1 MVGQAQAAQMVCRFS
16 EGDASMGDLLGGKG
30 SNLCEMTRL
39 GLPVPPG
46 FVITTQVCRD
56 YLAGDYTL
64 PDGLAGTIRERIAE
78 LEQAI
83 GHEFG
88 SSTNPLLVSVR
99 SGARISMPGMMDT
112 ILNLGI
118 NDKIVEGLG
127 AMMGDRRPAWDAYR
141 RFIQI
146 YAEVVQEV
154 AAEPFE
160 ECLAEHKARAGVELD
175 YELSAVQLQAVTRD
189 FKAMARESA
198 GSAPP
203 EDPWEQ
209 LMGAVDAVFRSW
221 NNPRAIVYRNQ
232 YGIDHDMG
240 TAVTIMGMVYGNL
253 GPTSG
258 TGVLFTRNPSNGQRE
273 MYGEFLSNAQG
284 EDVVAGVRTPEP
296 LASLAKVMP
305 ERSEELLTL
314 AGDLER
320 HYRDVQ
326 DVEFTIEQGRLYLL
340 QTRNAKRTPLS
351 SVKTAVD
358 MVHEGMIDRE
368 QALQRVDP
376 EEITQLLVPQFASDL
391 SEEEL
396 RERLLATGAG
406 ASPGAASGRVCFDA
420 DTAVDLARRG
430 ERVLLVRP
438 ETKPDD
444 IHGIIAA
451 AGVVTSRGGVTSH
464 AAVVTRGLGKPCIV
478 GCESLQVDLE
488 LLEMSGNGQT
498 VKAGER
504 VSIDGTLGNVYSGE
518 LATVN
523 PRLEDLPEASEL
535 LSWADEA
542 RRLGVMANA
551 DTPADARQAIVMGA
565 EGIGLCRTEHMFLDP
580 NRLPAVRQ
588 MLLNSEAAEEWRRE
602 QEALDSRFRGND
614 ELAGRRVDPL
624 ANPFMNPEAADIPA
638 EVVDF
643 YQALERVKLLQTNDF
658 RGILRAMSRRPVI
671 IRLLDAPL
679 HEFLP
684 PYDELLTELATLR
697 AQHEM
702 GGGRPHPD
710 HLPEGERILAEKEAF
725 LHQVD
730 SLRES
735 NPMLGH
741 RGCRLGL
748 SFPEIYRMQVEAII
762 TAGAQ
767 LVSEGIEVHPEVM
780 VPLTVDVEEMRRL
793 RADLTR
799 VASEVQE
806 RMGVEVHYK
815 FGTMVETPR
824 AALTAGAV
832 AEESEFFSFG
842 TNDLTQMTYGFSRDD
857 AEGKFLRSYVNEG
870 VLPADPFQSIDRDGV
885 GELVRL
891 AVQAGRRVRPELEI
905 GICGEHGGDPAS
917 VAFCHEAGLDYVSC
931 SPFRVPVARLAAAQ
945 AALEG

>member
-1 MVGQAQAAQMVCRFS
+1 M
-16 EGDASMGDLLGGKG
+16 
-30 SNLCEMTRL
+30 
-39 GLPVPPG
+39 
-46 FVITTQVCRD
+46 
-56 YLAGDYTL
+56 
-64 PDGLAGTIRERIAE
+64 
-78 LEQAI
+78 
-83 GHEFG
+83 
-88 SSTNPLLVSVR
+88 
-99 SGARISMPGMMDT
+99 
-112 ILNLGI
+112 
-118 NDKIVEGLG
+118 
-127 AMMGDRRPAWDAYR
+127 
-141 RFIQI
+141 
-146 YAEVVQEV
+146 
-154 AAEPFE
+154 
-160 ECLAEHKARAGVELD
+160 
-175 YELSAVQLQAVTRD
+175 
-189 FKAMARESA
+189 
-198 GSAPP
+198 
-203 EDPWEQ
+203 
-209 LMGAVDAVFRSW
+209 FRSW
-221 NNPRAIVYRNQ
+221 NNPRATVYRNQ
-232 YGIDHDMG
+232 YGIDHNMG

-258 TGVLFTRNPSNGQRE
+258 TGVLFTRDPSTGRRE
-273 MYGEFLSNAQG
+273 VYGEFLTNAQG

-296 LASLAKVMP
+296 LSALANVMP
-305 ERSEELLTL
+305 ERSEELLSL
-314 AGDLER
+314 ASNLEK
-320 HYRDVQ
+320 HYQDVQ

-358 MVHEGMIDRE
+358 MVHEGMIDRA
-368 QALQRVDP
+368 QALKRVDP
-376 EEITQLLVPQFASDL
+376 EEITQLLVPQFAADL
-391 SEEEL
+391 AEEEL
-396 RERLLATGAG
+396 EARLLATGAG

-420 DTAVDLARRG
+420 DVAEDLARRG
-430 ERVLLVRP
+430 EQVILVRP

-444 IHGIIAA
+444 IHGIIAST
-451 AGVVTSRGGVTSH
+451 GVVTSRGGVTSH

-478 GCESLQVDLE
+478 GCEGMQVDLE
-488 LLEMSGNGQT
+488 LGEMSGNGHT
-498 VKAGER
+498 LRDGDR
-504 VSIDGTLGNVYSGE
+504 VSIDGALGHVYVGE

-523 PRLEDLPEASEL
+523 PRLEDLPEAREL
-535 LSWADEA
+535 LGWADET

-588 MLLNSEAAEEWRRE
+588 MLLNSEVAEEWRRGHE
-602 QEALDSRFRGND
+602 GHPIDA
-614 ELAGRRVDPL
+614 L
-624 ANPFMNPEAADIPA
+624 ANPFMNPEVSDIPA
-638 EVVDF
+638 AVVDF
-643 YQALERVKLLQTNDF
+643 YQALERVKRLQINDF
-658 RGILRAMSRRPVI
+658 RGILRVMSRKPVI

-684 PYDELLTELATLR
+684 PYDELLIELATLR
-697 AQHEM
+697 AT
-702 GGGRPHPD
+702 GAD
-710 HLPEGERILAEKEAF
+710 SVTIAEKERF
-725 LHQVD
+725 LHRVD

-767 LVSEGIEVHPEVM
+767 LVSEGLEVHPEIM
-780 VPLTVDVEEMRRL
+780 IPLTVDVEEMRRL

-799 VASEVQE
+799 VAAEVQE
-806 RMGVEVHYK
+806 QMGVEVHYK

-857 AEGKFLRSYVNEG
+857 AEGKFLRNYINEG
-870 VLPADPFQSIDRDGV
+870 VLPVDPFESIDRDGV

-891 AVQAGRRVRPELEI
+891 AVMAGRRVRPDLEI
-905 GICGEHGGDPAS
+905 GICGEHGGDPRS

-945 AALEG
+945 AALQDS

>member
-1 MVGQAQAAQMVCRFS
+1 MVAQAQAAQMVYRFS

-64 PDGLAGTIRERIAE
+64 PEGLARTIRERIAE
-78 LEQAI
+78 LEESI

-88 SSTNPLLVSVR
+88 SASNPLLVSVR

-118 NDKIVEGLG
+118 NDEIVEGLG
-127 AMMGDRRPAWDAYR
+127 AMMGDQRPAWDAYR

-175 YELSAVQLQAVTRD
+175 HELTAEQLQAVTRD
-189 FKAMARESA
+189 FKAIALESA
-198 GSAPP
+198 GAAPP
-203 EDPWEQ
+203 DDPWEQ
-209 LMGAVDAVFRSW
+209 LFGAVEAVFRSW
-221 NNPRAIVYRNQ
+221 NNPRATVYRNQ
-232 YGIDHDMG
+232 YGIDHNMG

-253 GPTSG
+253 GPSSG
-258 TGVLFTRNPSNGQRE
+258 TGVLFTRDPSTGRRE
-273 MYGEFLSNAQG
+273 VYGEFLTNAQG

-296 LASLAKVMP
+296 LSALARVMP
-305 ERSEELLTL
+305 ERSEELLGL
-314 AGDLER
+314 ASNLEK

-326 DVEFTIEQGRLYLL
+326 DDEFTIEQGRLYLL

-351 SVKTAVD
+351 AVKTAVD
-358 MVHEGMIDRE
+358 MVREGMIDRV
-368 QALQRVDP
+368 QALKRVDP
-376 EEITQLLVPQFASDL
+376 EEITQLLVPQFAADMST
-391 SEEEL
+391 EEL
-396 RERLLATGAG
+396 EGRLLATGAG

-420 DTAVDLARRG
+420 DVAEDLARRG
-430 ERVLLVRP
+430 ERVILVRP

-444 IHGIIAA
+444 IHGIIAS

-478 GCESLQVDLE
+478 GCENLHLDLE
-488 LLEMSGNGQT
+488 LQEMSGNGLTLKEGDQ
-498 VKAGER
+498 VSMDGALGR
-504 VSIDGTLGNVYSGE
+504 VYTGE

-523 PRLEDLPEASEL
+523 PHLEDLPEAREL
-535 LSWADEA
+535 LRWADDT

-551 DTPADARQAIVMGA
+551 DTPADARQALVMGA

-580 NRLPAVRQ
+580 NRLPVVRQ
-588 MLLNSEAAEEWRRE
+588 MLLNSEAAEEWRRKHE
-602 QEALDSRFRGND
+602 GTS
-614 ELAGRRVDPL
+614 VDPL
-624 ANPFMNPEAADIPA
+624 ANPFMNPEVSDIPS

-643 YQALERVKLLQTNDF
+643 YHALDRVKRLQTNDF
-658 RGILRAMSRRPVI
+658 RGILRAMSRKPVI

-684 PYDELLTELATLR
+684 PYDELLIELVTLR
-697 AQHEM
+697 AT
-702 GGGRPHPD
+702 GAD
-710 HLPEGERILAEKEAF
+710 GEVIGEKEAF
-725 LHQVD
+725 LQRVE
-730 SLRES
+730 SLRET
-735 NPMLGH
+735 NTMLGH

-748 SFPEIYRMQVEAII
+748 SFPEIYRMQVTAIL
-762 TAGAQ
+762 TAGGH
-767 LVSEGIEVHPEVM
+767 LVLEGVEVHPEIM

-799 VASEVQE
+799 VAAEVQE
-806 RMGVEVHYK
+806 QMGVEVHYK

-857 AEGKFLRSYVNEG
+857 AEGKFLRNYINEG
-870 VLPADPFQSIDRDGV
+870 VLPVDPFESIDRDGV

-891 AVQAGRRVRPELEI
+891 AVKAGRKVRPDLEI
-905 GICGEHGGDPAS
+905 GICGEHGGDPKS
-917 VAFCHEAGLDYVSC
+917 VAFCHEADLDYVSC

-945 AALEG
+945 AALNDD

>member
-1 MVGQAQAAQMVCRFS
+1 MVVQAQVAQMVYRFS

-64 PDGLAGTIRERIAE
+64 PEGLAATVRERITE
-78 LEQAI
+78 LEESI

-88 SSTNPLLVSVR
+88 STTNPLLVSVR

-118 NDKIVEGLG
+118 NDDIVEGLG
-127 AMMGDRRPAWDAYR
+127 VMMGDRRPAWDAYR
-141 RFIQI
+141 RFVQI

-154 AAEPFE
+154 APEPFE

-175 YELSAVQLQAVTRD
+175 YQLTSEQLQAVTHE
-189 FKAMARESA
+189 FKDIARQAA
-198 GSAPP
+198 GAPP
-203 EDPWEQ
+203 PDDPWEQ
-209 LMGAVDAVFRSW
+209 LFGAVEAVFRSW
-221 NNPRAIVYRNQ
+221 NNSRAFVYRNQ
-232 YGIDHDMG
+232 YGIDHNMG

-258 TGVLFTRNPSNGQRE
+258 TGVLFTRDPSTGRRE
-273 MYGEFLSNAQG
+273 VYGEFLTNAQG

-296 LASLAKVMP
+296 LSALADVMP
-305 ERSEELLTL
+305 ERSEELLSL
-314 AGDLER
+314 ASNLEK

-326 DVEFTIEQGRLYLL
+326 DVEFTIEQGRLFLL
-340 QTRNAKRTPLS
+340 QTRSAKRTPLS

-358 MVHEGMIDRE
+358 MVHEGMIDRA
-368 QALQRVDP
+368 QALKRVDP
-376 EEITQLLVPQFASDL
+376 EEITQLLVPQFAADL
-391 SEEEL
+391 AEEEL
-396 RERLLATGAG
+396 EARLLATGAG
-406 ASPGAASGRVCFDA
+406 ASPGAASGRVCFNA
-420 DTAVDLARRG
+420 DVAEDLARRG
-430 ERVLLVRP
+430 EQVILVRP

-444 IHGIIAA
+444 IHGIIAS

-478 GCESLQVDLE
+478 GCEGMQVDLE
-488 LLEMSGNGQT
+488 LGEMSGNGHTLREGDQ
-498 VKAGER
+498 
-504 VSIDGTLGNVYSGE
+504 VSIDGALGHVYVGE

-523 PRLEDLPEASEL
+523 PRLEDLPEAREL
-535 LSWADEA
+535 LGWADET

-588 MLLNSEAAEEWRRE
+588 MLLNSEVAEEWRRE
-602 QEALDSRFRGND
+602 HEGCTI
-614 ELAGRRVDPL
+614 DPL
-624 ANPFMNPEAADIPA
+624 ANPFMNPEVSDIPSS
-638 EVVDF
+638 VVDF
-643 YQALERVKLLQTNDF
+643 YQALERVKRLQINDF
-658 RGILRAMSRRPVI
+658 RGILRVMSRKPVI

-684 PYDELLTELATLR
+684 PYDELLIELVTLR
-697 AQHEM
+697 AT
-702 GGGRPHPD
+702 GADSGT
-710 HLPEGERILAEKEAF
+710 IAEKEGF
-725 LHQVD
+725 LHRVD

-767 LVSEGIEVHPEVM
+767 LVSEGLEVHPEIM

-799 VASEVQE
+799 VAAEVQE
-806 RMGVEVHYK
+806 QMGVEVHYK

-857 AEGKFLRSYVNEG
+857 AEGKFLRNYINEG
-870 VLPADPFQSIDRDGV
+870 VLPADPFESIDRDGV

-891 AVQAGRRVRPELEI
+891 AVKAGRKVRPELEI
-905 GICGEHGGDPAS
+905 GICGEHGGDPKS
-917 VAFCHEAGLDYVSC
+917 VAFCHEAELDYVSC

-945 AALEG
+945 AALLDS

>member
-1 MVGQAQAAQMVCRFS
+1 MVYRFS
-16 EGDASMGDLLGGKG
+16 EGDASMADLLGGKG

-64 PDGLAGTIRERIAE
+64 PEGLARTVRERVSE

-88 SSTNPLLVSVR
+88 STNNPLLVSVR

-118 NDKIVEGLG
+118 NDEIVDGLG
-127 AMMGDRRPAWDAYR
+127 VMMGDRRPAWDAYR

-154 AAEPFE
+154 APEPFE
-160 ECLAEHKARAGVELD
+160 ECLADHKERAGVDLD
-175 YELSAVQLQAVTRD
+175 YQLTAEQLQEVTQD
-189 FKAMARESA
+189 FKNIAREHA
-198 GSAPP
+198 GAAPP
-203 EDPWEQ
+203 DEPWEQ
-209 LMGAVDAVFRSW
+209 LFGAMEAVFRSW
-221 NNPRAIVYRNQ
+221 NNSRAIVYRNQ
-232 YGIDHDMG
+232 YGIDHEMG

-258 TGVLFTRNPSNGQRE
+258 TGVLFTRDPSTGRRDV
-273 MYGEFLSNAQG
+273 YGEFLSNAQG

-296 LASLAKVMP
+296 LAALAKTMP
-305 ERSEELLTL
+305 ERSQELLSL
-314 AGDLER
+314 AADLES

-351 SVKTAVD
+351 AVKTAVD

-368 QALQRVDP
+368 RALQRVDP
-376 EEITQLLVPQFASDL
+376 EEITQLLVPQFAADL

-396 RERLLATGAG
+396 QERLITTGAG

-420 DTAVDLARRG
+420 DTAEDLARRG
-430 ERVLLVRP
+430 ERVILVRP

-444 IHGIIAA
+444 IHGIIAST
-451 AGVVTSRGGVTSH
+451 GVVTSRGGVTSH

-478 GCESLQVDLE
+478 GCEGMQVDLD
-488 LLEMSGNGQT
+488 LKVMSGNGLT
-498 VKAGER
+498 VREGER
-504 VSIDGTLGNVYSGE
+504 VSMDGALGRVYTGE

-523 PRLEDLPEASEL
+523 PGLQDLPEAREL
-535 LSWADEA
+535 LGWADET

-602 QEALDSRFRGND
+602 NEGNNI
-614 ELAGRRVDPL
+614 DPL
-624 ANPFMNPEAADIPA
+624 ANPFMNPDVADIPSA
-638 EVVDF
+638 VIDF
-643 YQALERVKLLQTNDF
+643 YQALDRVKLLQTNDF
-658 RGILRAMSRRPVI
+658 RGILRVMSRKPVI

-684 PYDELLTELATLR
+684 PYDELLIEMTTLR
-697 AQHEM
+697 VTGASQDEI
-702 GGGRPHPD
+702 G
-710 HLPEGERILAEKEAF
+710 EKEEF
-725 LHQVD
+725 LHRVE
-730 SLRES
+730 SLRET

-748 SFPEIYRMQVEAII
+748 SFPAIYRMQVEAII
-762 TAGAQ
+762 TAAAQ
-767 LVSEGIEVHPEVM
+767 LVSEGLEVHPEIM
-780 VPLTVDVEEMRRL
+780 IPLTVDVEEMRRL

-799 VASEVQE
+799 VAAEVQK
-806 RMGVEVHYK
+806 RMGIEVHYK

-857 AEGKFLRSYVNEG
+857 AEGKFLRNYINEG
-870 VLPADPFQSIDRDGV
+870 VLPVDPFESIDREGV

-891 AVQAGRRVRPELEI
+891 AVKAGRKVRPELEI
-905 GICGEHGGDPAS
+905 GICGEHGGDPRS
-917 VAFCHEAGLDYVSC
+917 VAFCHEAELDYVSC

-945 AALEG
+945 AALQDNQS

>member
-1 MVGQAQAAQMVCRFS
+1 MVVQAQAAQMVYRFS

-64 PDGLAGTIRERIAE
+64 PEGLANTIRERVAE
-78 LEQAI
+78 LEESI

-118 NDKIVEGLG
+118 NDEIVEGLG

-154 AAEPFE
+154 PPEPFE

-175 YELSAVQLQAVTRD
+175 YELTAEQLQAVTRD
-189 FKAMARESA
+189 FKEIAHKSA

-203 EDPWEQ
+203 DEPWEQ
-209 LMGAVDAVFRSW
+209 LFGAVEAVFRSW
-221 NNPRAIVYRNQ
+221 NNSRAIVYRNQ

-258 TGVLFTRNPSNGQRE
+258 TGVLFTRDPSTGKRE
-273 MYGEFLSNAQG
+273 VYGEFLSNAQG

-296 LASLAKVMP
+296 LSALAKAMP
-305 ERSEELLTL
+305 ERSRELLSL
-314 AGDLER
+314 ASNLEK

-358 MVHEGMIDRE
+358 MVREGMIDRE
-368 QALQRVDP
+368 QALMRVDP
-376 EEITQLLVPQFASDL
+376 EEITQLLVPQFAADL
-391 SEEEL
+391 SQEDL
-396 RERLLATGAG
+396 SERLLATGAG

-420 DTAVDLARRG
+420 DVAEDLARRG
-430 ERVLLVRP
+430 ETVILVRP

-444 IHGIIAA
+444 IHGIIAS

-478 GCESLQVDLE
+478 GCEGMQVDLE
-488 LLEMSGNGQT
+488 LGEMSGNGHT
-498 VKAGER
+498 LREGDR
-504 VSIDGTLGNVYSGE
+504 VSIDGALGNVYVGE

-535 LSWADEA
+535 LGWADDA

-588 MLLNSEAAEEWRRE
+588 MLLNSEVAEEWRRE
-602 QEALDSRFRGND
+602 HEGHH
-614 ELAGRRVDPL
+614 VDPL
-624 ANPFMNPEAADIPA
+624 ANPFMNPEVSDIPA
-638 EVVDF
+638 AVVDF
-643 YQALERVKLLQTNDF
+643 YQALDRVKRLQTNDF
-658 RGILRAMSRRPVI
+658 RGILRVMSRKPVI

-697 AQHEM
+697 ATGADAE
-702 GGGRPHPD
+702 
-710 HLPEGERILAEKEAF
+710 LIAEKEEF
-725 LHQVD
+725 LNRVD

-762 TAGAQ
+762 SAGAQ
-767 LVSEGIEVHPEVM
+767 LVSEGVEVHPEIM
-780 VPLTVDVEEMRRL
+780 IPLTVDVEEMRRL

-799 VASEVQE
+799 VAAEVQE
-806 RMGVEVHYK
+806 RMGVEVPYK

-870 VLPADPFQSIDRDGV
+870 VLPVDPFESIDRHGV

-891 AVQAGRRVRPELEI
+891 AVNAGRKVRPDLEI
-905 GICGEHGGDPAS
+905 GICGEHGGDPRS
-917 VAFCHEAGLDYVSC
+917 VVFCHEAALDYVSC

-945 AALEG
+945 AALQDG

>member
-1 MVGQAQAAQMVCRFS
+1 MVLPAQAAQAAQLVYRFS

-64 PDGLAGTIRERIAE
+64 PEGLAGTIRERITE
-78 LEQAI
+78 LEESI
-83 GHEFG
+83 GHQFG
-88 SSTNPLLVSVR
+88 SSANPLLVSVR

-118 NDKIVEGLG
+118 NDEIVEGLG
-127 AMMGDRRPAWDAYR
+127 LMMGDRRPAWDAYR
-141 RFIQI
+141 RFVQI

-154 AAEPFE
+154 SPEPFE
-160 ECLAEHKARAGVELD
+160 ECLTEHKARAGVALD
-175 YELSAVQLQAVTRD
+175 YELTAEQLQAVTRD
-189 FKAMARESA
+189 FKDIARESA
-198 GSAPP
+198 GAAPP
-203 EDPWEQ
+203 KDPWEQ
-209 LMGAVDAVFRSW
+209 LFGAVEAVFRSW
-221 NNPRAIVYRNQ
+221 NNPRATVYRNQ
-232 YGIDHDMG
+232 YGIDHEMG

-258 TGVLFTRNPSNGQRE
+258 TGVLFTRDPSTGRRE
-273 MYGEFLSNAQG
+273 VYGEFLSNAQG

-296 LASLAKVMP
+296 LSALADAMP
-305 ERSEELLTL
+305 ERSRELLGL
-314 AGDLER
+314 ASNLEQ

-351 SVKTAVD
+351 SVRTAVD
-358 MVHEGMIDRE
+358 MVREGMIDRE
-368 QALQRVDP
+368 QALKRVDP
-376 EEITQLLVPQFASDL
+376 EEITQLLVPQFAADL
-391 SEEEL
+391 SREEL
-396 RERLLATGAG
+396 EERLVTTGAG
-406 ASPGAASGRVCFDA
+406 ASPGAASGRICFDA
-420 DTAVDLARRG
+420 DVAEDLARRG
-430 ERVLLVRP
+430 EQVILVRP

-444 IHGIIAA
+444 IHGIIAS

-478 GCESLQVDLE
+478 GCEGMQVDLE
-488 LLEMSGNGQT
+488 LKVMNGNGHT
-498 VKAGER
+498 LREGDR
-504 VSIDGTLGNVYSGE
+504 VSVDGALGQVYVGE

-535 LSWADEA
+535 LAWADEA

-580 NRLPAVRQ
+580 LRLPAVRQ

-602 QEALDSRFRGND
+602 HEGSNI
-614 ELAGRRVDPL
+614 DPL
-624 ANPFMNPEAADIPA
+624 ANPFMNPEVSDIPSA
-638 EVVDF
+638 VVDF
-643 YQALERVKLLQTNDF
+643 YQALDRVKLLQTNDF
-658 RGILRAMSRRPVI
+658 RGILRVMSRKPVI

-684 PYDELLTELATLR
+684 PYDELLIELATLR
-697 AQHEM
+697 AT
-702 GGGRPHPD
+702 GA
-710 HLPEGERILAEKEAF
+710 EGDVVAEKEAF
-725 LHQVD
+725 LQRVD
-730 SLRES
+730 SLRET

-748 SFPEIYRMQVEAII
+748 SFPAIYRMQVEAII

-767 LVSEGIEVHPEVM
+767 LVAEGVEVHPEIM

-857 AEGKFLRSYVNEG
+857 AEGKFLRNYINEG
-870 VLPADPFQSIDRDGV
+870 VLPVDPFESIDRDGV

-891 AVQAGRRVRPELEI
+891 AVQAGRRVRPDLEI
-905 GICGEHGGDPAS
+905 GICGEHGGDPKS

-945 AALEG
+945 AALGDS

>member
-1 MVGQAQAAQMVCRFS
+1 MVAQAAKLVYRFS

-30 SNLCEMTRL
+30 SNLCEMTRM

-64 PDGLAGTIRERIAE
+64 PEGLAATVRERISE
-78 LEQAI
+78 LEEAI

-88 SSTNPLLVSVR
+88 SKTNPLLVSVR

-118 NDKIVEGLG
+118 NDEIVEGLG

-141 RFIQI
+141 RFVQI

-154 AAEPFE
+154 APEPFE

-175 YELSAVQLQAVTRD
+175 YELTAEQLQAVTAD
-189 FKAMARESA
+189 FKEIARESA
-198 GSAPP
+198 GAAPP
-203 EDPWEQ
+203 DDPWEQ
-209 LMGAVDAVFRSW
+209 LFGAVEAVFRSW

-258 TGVLFTRNPSNGQRE
+258 TGVLFTRNPSNGKRE
-273 MYGEFLSNAQG
+273 VYGEFLSNAQG

-296 LASLAKVMP
+296 LSALAGVMP
-305 ERSEELLTL
+305 ERSEELLNL
-314 AGDLER
+314 ASNLEQ

-351 SVKTAVD
+351 AVKTAVD
-358 MVHEGMIDRE
+358 MVREGMIDRE
-368 QALQRVDP
+368 QALKRVDP

-391 SEEEL
+391 SRDEL
-396 RERLLATGAG
+396 DGRLVATGAG

-420 DTAVDLARRG
+420 DVAEDLARRG
-430 ERVLLVRP
+430 EQVILVRP

-478 GCESLQVDLE
+478 GCEGMQVDLE
-488 LLEMSGNGQT
+488 LGEMNGNGHT
-498 VKAGER
+498 VKEGDR
-504 VSIDGTLGNVYSGE
+504 VSMDGTLGQVYVGE

-523 PRLEDLPEASEL
+523 PRLEDLPEANVL
-535 LSWADEA
+535 LGWADEA

-551 DTPADARQAIVMGA
+551 DTPADARQALAMGA
-565 EGIGLCRTEHMFLDP
+565 GGIGLCRTEHMFLDP

-602 QEALDSRFRGND
+602 HGDRHI
-614 ELAGRRVDPL
+614 DPL
-624 ANPFMNPEAADIPA
+624 ANPFMNPEVSDIPA
-638 EVVDF
+638 AVVDF
-643 YQALERVKLLQTNDF
+643 YQALDRVKLLQTNDF
-658 RGILRAMSRRPVI
+658 RGILRVMSRRPVI

-697 AQHEM
+697 AQHGM
-702 GGGRPHPD
+702 SPVGAGFKPAPT
-710 HLPEGERILAEKEAF
+710 EGEGIIAEKEAF
-725 LHQVD
+725 LQRVD

-748 SFPEIYRMQVEAII
+748 SFPDIYRMQVEAII

-767 LVSEGIEVHPEVM
+767 LVAEGVEVHPEIM
-780 VPLTVDVEEMRRL
+780 IPLTVDVEEMRRL

-799 VASEVQE
+799 VAAEVQE

-857 AEGKFLRSYVNEG
+857 AEGKFLRNYINEG
-870 VLPADPFQSIDRDGV
+870 VLPADPFASIDRDGV
-885 GELVRL
+885 GELVWL
-891 AVQAGRRVRPELEI
+891 AVNAGRRVRPDLEI
-905 GICGEHGGDPAS
+905 GICGEHGGDPSS

-945 AALEG
+945 AALQDG

>member
-1 MVGQAQAAQMVCRFS
+1 MVVQAQAAQMVYRFS
-16 EGDASMGDLLGGKG
+16 EGDASMADLLGGKG

-64 PDGLAGTIRERIAE
+64 PDGLAAIVRERISE

-83 GHEFG
+83 GHDFG
-88 SSTNPLLVSVR
+88 STTNPLLVSVR

-118 NDKIVEGLG
+118 NDEIVEGLG

-154 AAEPFE
+154 APEPFE

-175 YELSAVQLQAVTRD
+175 YELTAEQLQAVTRD
-189 FKAMARESA
+189 FKAIARESA

-203 EDPWEQ
+203 DEPWEQ
-209 LMGAVDAVFRSW
+209 LFGAVEAVFRSW
-221 NNPRAIVYRNQ
+221 NNSRAIVYRNQ
-232 YGIDHDMG
+232 YGIDHNMG

-258 TGVLFTRNPSNGQRE
+258 TGVLFTRDPSTGKRE
-273 MYGEFLSNAQG
+273 VYGEFLTNAQG

-296 LASLAKVMP
+296 LEALAKSMP
-305 ERSEELLTL
+305 ERSKELLSL
-314 AGDLER
+314 ASNLEK

-351 SVKTAVD
+351 AVKAAVD
-358 MVHEGMIDRE
+358 MVREGMIDRE
-368 QALQRVDP
+368 LALKRVDP
-376 EEITQLLVPQFASDL
+376 EEITQLLVPQFAAGL
-391 SEEEL
+391 PEEEL
-396 RERLLATGAG
+396 SERLLATGAG

-420 DTAVDLARRG
+420 DVAEDLARRG
-430 ERVLLVRP
+430 EQVILVRP

-444 IHGIIAA
+444 IHGIIAS

-478 GCESLQVDLE
+478 GCEGMQVDIE
-488 LLEMSGNGQT
+488 LGVMSGNGHTLRQ
-498 VKAGER
+498 GDR
-504 VSIDGTLGNVYSGE
+504 VSIDGALGNVYVGE

-535 LSWADEA
+535 LGWADEA

-588 MLLNSEAAEEWRRE
+588 MLLNSEVAEEWRRE
-602 QEALDSRFRGND
+602 HEGHH
-614 ELAGRRVDPL
+614 VDPL
-624 ANPFMNPEAADIPA
+624 ANPFMNPEVSDIPA
-638 EVVDF
+638 AVVDF
-643 YQALERVKLLQTNDF
+643 YQALDRVKRLQTNDF
-658 RGILRAMSRRPVI
+658 RGILRVMSRKPVI

-697 AQHEM
+697 ATGADTE
-702 GGGRPHPD
+702 
-710 HLPEGERILAEKEAF
+710 LIAEKEEF
-725 LHQVD
+725 LNRVD

-767 LVSEGIEVHPEVM
+767 LVSEGVEVHPEIM
-780 VPLTVDVEEMRRL
+780 IPLTVDVEEMRRL

-799 VASEVQE
+799 VATEVQE
-806 RMGVEVHYK
+806 RMGVEVPYK

-870 VLPADPFQSIDRDGV
+870 VLPVDPFESIDRHGV

-891 AVQAGRRVRPELEI
+891 AVNAGRKVRPDLEI
-905 GICGEHGGDPAS
+905 GICGEHGGDPRS
-917 VAFCHEAGLDYVSC
+917 VAFCHEAALDYVSC

-945 AALEG
+945 AALQDG

>member
-1 MVGQAQAAQMVCRFS
+1 MVVQAQAAQMVYRFS

-64 PDGLAGTIRERIAE
+64 PEGLAGTIRERISE
-78 LEQAI
+78 LEESI

-88 SSTNPLLVSVR
+88 STTNPLLVSVR

-118 NDKIVEGLG
+118 NDDIVEGLG
-127 AMMGDRRPAWDAYR
+127 VMMGDRRPAWDAYR
-141 RFIQI
+141 RFVQI
-146 YAEVVQEV
+146 YAEVVHEV
-154 AAEPFE
+154 APEPFE
-160 ECLAEHKARAGVELD
+160 GCLAEHKARAGVELD
-175 YELSAVQLQAVTRD
+175 YQLTAEQLQAVTSD
-189 FKAMARESA
+189 FKDIARQAA
-198 GSAPP
+198 GAPP
-203 EDPWEQ
+203 PDDPWQQ
-209 LMGAVDAVFRSW
+209 LFGAVEAVFRSW
-221 NNPRAIVYRNQ
+221 NNPRATVYRNQ
-232 YGIDHDMG
+232 YGIDHNMG

-258 TGVLFTRNPSNGQRE
+258 TGVLFTRDPSTGRRE
-273 MYGEFLSNAQG
+273 VYGEFLTNAQG

-296 LASLAKVMP
+296 LSALANVMP
-305 ERSEELLTL
+305 ERSEELLSL
-314 AGDLER
+314 ASNLEK
-320 HYRDVQ
+320 HYQDVQ

-358 MVHEGMIDRE
+358 MVHEGMIDRA
-368 QALQRVDP
+368 QALKRVDP
-376 EEITQLLVPQFASDL
+376 EEITQLLVPQFAADL
-391 SEEEL
+391 AEEEL
-396 RERLLATGAG
+396 EARLLATGAG

-420 DTAVDLARRG
+420 DVAEDLARRG
-430 ERVLLVRP
+430 EQVILVRP

-444 IHGIIAA
+444 IHGIIAST
-451 AGVVTSRGGVTSH
+451 GVVTSRGGVTSH

-478 GCESLQVDLE
+478 GCEGMQVDLE
-488 LLEMSGNGQT
+488 LGEMSGNGHTLRDGDQ
-498 VKAGER
+498 
-504 VSIDGTLGNVYSGE
+504 VSIDGALGHVYVGE

-523 PRLEDLPEASEL
+523 PRLEDLPEAREL
-535 LSWADEA
+535 LGWADET

-588 MLLNSEAAEEWRRE
+588 MLLNSEVAEEWRRAHE
-602 QEALDSRFRGND
+602 GHH
-614 ELAGRRVDPL
+614 VDPL
-624 ANPFMNPEAADIPA
+624 ANPFMNPEVSDIPA
-638 EVVDF
+638 AVVDF
-643 YQALERVKLLQTNDF
+643 YQALERVKRLQINDF
-658 RGILRAMSRRPVI
+658 RGILRVMSRKPVI

-684 PYDELLTELATLR
+684 PYDELLIELATLR
-697 AQHEM
+697 AT
-702 GGGRPHPD
+702 GAD
-710 HLPEGERILAEKEAF
+710 SVTIAEKERF
-725 LHQVD
+725 LHRVD

-767 LVSEGIEVHPEVM
+767 LVSEGLEVHPEIM
-780 VPLTVDVEEMRRL
+780 IPLTVDVEEMRRL

-799 VASEVQE
+799 VAAEVQE
-806 RMGVEVHYK
+806 QMGVEVPYK

-857 AEGKFLRSYVNEG
+857 AEGKFLRNYINEG
-870 VLPADPFQSIDRDGV
+870 VLPVDPFESIDRDGV

-891 AVQAGRRVRPELEI
+891 AVMAGRRVRPDLEI
-905 GICGEHGGDPAS
+905 GICGEHGGDPKS
-917 VAFCHEAGLDYVSC
+917 VAFCHEAELDYVSC

-945 AALEG
+945 AALQDS

>member
-1 MVGQAQAAQMVCRFS
+1 MVAQTQATKLVYRFS
-16 EGDASMGDLLGGKG
+16 EGDASMADLLGGKG
-30 SNLCEMTRL
+30 SNLCEMTKL

-56 YLAGDYTL
+56 YLAGGYAL
-64 PDGLAGTIRERIAE
+64 PEGLAGTIRGRIAE
-78 LEQAI
+78 LEESIDHQ
-83 GHEFG
+83 FG
-88 SSTNPLLVSVR
+88 STANPLLVSVR

-118 NDKIVEGLG
+118 NDDIVEGLG
-127 AMMGDRRPAWDAYR
+127 AMMGDPRPAWDAYR

-154 AAEPFE
+154 APEPFE
-160 ECLAEHKARAGVELD
+160 ECLAAHKARAGVELD
-175 YELSAVQLQAVTRD
+175 YQLSAGQLQAVTAD
-189 FKAMARESA
+189 FKEIARQSA
-198 GSAPP
+198 GAPP
-203 EDPWEQ
+203 PDDPWEQ
-209 LMGAVDAVFRSW
+209 LFGAVEAVFRSW
-221 NNPRAIVYRNQ
+221 NNPRATVYRNQ

-258 TGVLFTRNPSNGQRE
+258 TGVLFTRNPSTGERQV
-273 MYGEFLSNAQG
+273 YGEFLTNAQG

-296 LASLAKVMP
+296 LSALAKVMP
-305 ERSEELLTL
+305 NRSRELLTL
-314 AGDLER
+314 AANLEK

-351 SVKTAVD
+351 AVKTAVD
-358 MVHEGMIDRE
+358 MVQEGMIDRE
-368 QALQRVDP
+368 QALLRVDP
-376 EEITQLLVPQFASDL
+376 EEITQLLVPQFATDL
-391 SEEEL
+391 SQEEL
-396 RERLLATGAG
+396 EGQLVATGAG

-420 DTAVDLARRG
+420 DIAEDLARRG
-430 ERVLLVRP
+430 ERVILVRP

-478 GCESLQVDLE
+478 GCEGMQVDLD
-488 LLEMSGNGQT
+488 LREMSGNGHTLREGDQ
-498 VKAGER
+498 
-504 VSIDGTLGNVYSGE
+504 VSMDGTLGQVYVGE

-523 PRLEDLPEASEL
+523 PRLEDLPEANVL
-535 LSWADEA
+535 LGWADDT

-602 QEALDSRFRGND
+602 HEDHHI
-614 ELAGRRVDPL
+614 DPL
-624 ANPFMNPEAADIPA
+624 ANPFMNPDVADIPSA
-638 EVVDF
+638 VIQF
-643 YQALERVKLLQTNDF
+643 YQALDRVKLLQTNDF
-658 RGILRAMSRRPVI
+658 RGILRVMSRKPVI

-684 PYDELLTELATLR
+684 PYEELLIELATLR
-697 AQHEM
+697 AT
-702 GGGRPHPD
+702 GSD
-710 HLPEGERILAEKEAF
+710 ADVIAEKEAF
-725 LHQVD
+725 LQRVD
-730 SLRES
+730 SLRET

-748 SFPEIYRMQVEAII
+748 SFPAIYRMQVEAII

-767 LVSEGIEVHPEVM
+767 LVSEGLEVHPEIM

-799 VASEVQE
+799 VAAEVQG
-806 RMGVEVHYK
+806 RLGVEVHYK
-815 FGTMVETPR
+815 FGTMIETPR

-857 AEGKFLRSYVNEG
+857 AEGKFLRNYINEG
-870 VLPADPFQSIDRDGV
+870 VLPADPFASIDRDGV
-885 GELVRL
+885 GELVRM
-891 AVQAGRRVRPELEI
+891 AVKAGRKVRPDLEI
-905 GICGEHGGDPAS
+905 GICGEHGGDPRS
-917 VAFCHEAGLDYVSC
+917 VAFCHEVGLDYVSC

-945 AALEG
+945 AALND